1 MDKKTIFLLP
11 LDLKGKK
18 QTRITPK
25 FIREIYNSEKK
36 DILPEHLQKK
46 KNNIFTVELNRLI
59 GKISEKNKNLN
70 KQEELPKLENVHKT
84 QTINEIPIVQQD
96 QIKYSINKYEI
107 LNKIYSDISAV
118 ENTEIYLKN
127 FFDNLGIKA
136 YSFFFYEPHTFTY
149 YPVFC
154 QGLSERTK
162 MNLLFQ
168 SQDKFLQNK
177 DKGFIH
183 LFFQPVL
190 INDIFFKKKLANEE
204 FNNYESL
211 VLKFF
216 DTYNLSGLLAIF
228 YEKNKSPNQDDI
240 QNLSQ
245 NIDTEIK
252 PLVPFLNSYFQSK
265 VHSKL
270 DHYDILRKII
280 HTIRIQSKLLGES
293 FYITKLEI
301 SNYRK
306 VGDSPAHKRDFLI
319 LLKNHLLKEE
329 GLIDMNYNEVL
340 LLTKENEVGKIIQY
354 LSENTKT
361 EFQFDLKSMK
371 YPQNGKN
378 LYLYF

>member
-25 FIREIYNSEKK
+25 FIREIYNSDKK

-46 KNNIFTVELNRLI
+46 KNNIFTLELNRLI
-59 GKISEKNKNLN
+59 GKISEKNKVPN
-70 KQEELPKLENVHKT
+70 KKEELPEIENICKT
-84 QTINEIPIVQQD
+84 QTINETPIVIQEHV
-96 QIKYSINKYEI
+96 KSSLNKIEI
-107 LNKIYSDISAV
+107 LNKIYSDNSPL
-118 ENTEIYLKN
+118 ENTENYLEN
-127 FFDNLGIKA
+127 FFHDLDIKA

-154 QGLSERTK
+154 QGLSERAK

-190 INDIFFKKKLANEE
+190 INDIFFKKKLSNEE
-204 FNNYESL
+204 FDKYESL

-216 DTYNLSGLLAIF
+216 DTYNLPGLLAVF
-228 YEKNKSPNQDDI
+228 YEKNKSPNPDDI
-240 QNLSQ
+240 QNLSRK
-245 NIDTEIK
+245 IDTEIK

-265 VHSKL
+265 VNAKL

-280 HTIRIQSKLLGES
+280 HTIRIQSKLLGEN

-306 VGDSPAHKRDFLI
+306 VEDSASKKKDFLI

-329 GLIDMNYNEVL
+329 GLIDMNYNEVI
-340 LLTKENEVGKIIQY
+340 LLTKENEVEKIIQY
-354 LSENTKT
+354 LCENTKT
-361 EFQFDLKSMK
+361 ELQFDLKSMK

>member
-25 FIREIYNSEKK
+25 FIREIYNSDKK

-46 KNNIFTVELNRLI
+46 KNNIFTLELNRLI
-59 GKISEKNKNLN
+59 GKISEKNKVPN
-70 KQEELPKLENVHKT
+70 KKEELPEIENIRKT
-84 QTINEIPIVQQD
+84 QTINETPIVLQEQV
-96 QIKYSINKYEI
+96 KSSLNKNEI
-107 LNKIYSDISAV
+107 LNKIYSDNSPL
-118 ENTEIYLKN
+118 ENTENYLEN
-127 FFDNLGIKA
+127 FFHDLDIKA

-154 QGLSERTK
+154 QGLSERAK

-190 INDIFFKKKLANEE
+190 INDIFFKKKLSNEE
-204 FNNYESL
+204 FDKYESL

-216 DTYNLSGLLAIF
+216 DTYNLPGLLAVF
-228 YEKNKSPNQDDI
+228 YEKNKSPNPDDI
-240 QNLSQ
+240 QNLSRK
-245 NIDTEIK
+245 IDTEIK

-265 VHSKL
+265 VNAKL

-280 HTIRIQSKLLGES
+280 HTIRIQSKLLGEN

-306 VGDSPAHKRDFLI
+306 VEDSASKKKDFLI

-329 GLIDMNYNEVL
+329 GLIDMNYNEVI
-340 LLTKENEVGKIIQY
+340 LLTKENEVEKIIQY
-354 LSENTKT
+354 LCENTKT
-361 EFQFDLKSMK
+361 ELQFDLKSMK
-371 YPQNGKN
+371 YTQNGKN

>member
-25 FIREIYNSEKK
+25 FIREIYNSDKK

-46 KNNIFTVELNRLI
+46 KNNIFTLELNRLI
-59 GKISEKNKNLN
+59 GKISEKNKVPN
-70 KQEELPKLENVHKT
+70 KKEELPEIENIRKT
-84 QTINEIPIVQQD
+84 QTINETPIVLQEQV
-96 QIKYSINKYEI
+96 KSSLNKNEI
-107 LNKIYSDISAV
+107 LNKIYSDNSPL
-118 ENTEIYLKN
+118 ENTENYLEN
-127 FFDNLGIKA
+127 FFHDLDIKA

-154 QGLSERTK
+154 QGLSERAK

-190 INDIFFKKKLANEE
+190 INDIFFKKKLSNEE
-204 FNNYESL
+204 FDKYESL

-216 DTYNLSGLLAIF
+216 DTYNLPGLLAVF
-228 YEKNKSPNQDDI
+228 YEKNKSPNPDDI
-240 QNLSQ
+240 QNLSRK
-245 NIDTEIK
+245 IDTEIK

-265 VHSKL
+265 VNAKL

-280 HTIRIQSKLLGES
+280 HTIRIQSKLLGEN

-306 VGDSPAHKRDFLI
+306 VENSASKKKDFLI

-329 GLIDMNYNEVL
+329 GLIDMNYNEVI
-340 LLTKENEVGKIIQY
+340 LLTKENEVEKIIQY
-354 LSENTKT
+354 LCENTKT
-361 EFQFDLKSMK
+361 ELQFDLKSMK

>member
-25 FIREIYNSEKK
+25 FIREIYNSDKK

-46 KNNIFTVELNRLI
+46 KNNIFTLELNRLI
-59 GKISEKNKNLN
+59 GKISEKNKVPN
-70 KQEELPKLENVHKT
+70 KKEELPEIENIRKT
-84 QTINEIPIVQQD
+84 QTINETPIVLQEQV
-96 QIKYSINKYEI
+96 KSSLNKNEI
-107 LNKIYSDISAV
+107 LNKIYSDNSPL
-118 ENTEIYLKN
+118 ENTENYLEN
-127 FFDNLGIKA
+127 FFHDLDIKA

-154 QGLSERTK
+154 QGLSERAK

-190 INDIFFKKKLANEE
+190 INDIFFKKKLSNEE
-204 FNNYESL
+204 FDKYESL

-216 DTYNLSGLLAIF
+216 DTYNLPGLLAVF
-228 YEKNKSPNQDDI
+228 YEKNKSPNPDDI
-240 QNLSQ
+240 QNLSRK
-245 NIDTEIK
+245 IDTEIK

-265 VHSKL
+265 VNAKL

-280 HTIRIQSKLLGES
+280 HTIRIQSKLLGEN

-306 VGDSPAHKRDFLI
+306 VEDSASKKKDFLI

-329 GLIDMNYNEVL
+329 GLIDMNYNEVI
-340 LLTKENEVGKIIQY
+340 LLTKENEVEKIIQY
-354 LSENTKT
+354 LCENTKT
-361 EFQFDLKSMK
+361 ELQFDLKSMK